1 MIGFNKPKGINLKTE
16 QELKFI
22 REAGRMLREVKNIIK
37 QNIVEGITTK
47 ELDSIA
53 ENAINKLGG
62 KPGFKGLY
70 GFPGTICS
78 SFNEEIVHG
87 IPNSRKV
94 KDGDIL
100 SVDCGVIYEE
110 FNSDSAFTV
119 SIGKIPSNI
128 KTLINTTQEALKLG
142 IQEAKPGNHIGDI
155 GHSIEK
161 YSKSKGFSVVKEY
174 VGHGIGLEMHE
185 DPQIPNYGIKGKGFT
200 LKTGMAICIEPMFN
214 LGSAETKVDQDGW
227 TVRTVDGLNSAHFE
241 HTIGILDNEICI
253 FTEK

>member
-142 IQEAKPGNHIGDI
+142 IQEANPGNHIGDI

-174 VGHGIGLEMHE
+174 VGHGIGKKLHE
-185 DPQIPNYGIKGKGFT
+185 DPQIPNYGQKSSGPKI
-200 LKTGMAICIEPMFN
+200 LSGMALAIEPMLIEGN
-214 LGSAETKVDQDGW
+214 EKTVVDEDGW
-227 TVRTVDGLNSAHFE
+227 TVKTADSSMSAHFE
-241 HTIGILDNEICI
+241 DTIIITNDSFEIV
-253 FTEK
+253 T

>member
-174 VGHGIGLEMHE
+174 VGHGIGKKLHE
-185 DPQIPNYGIKGKGFT
+185 DPQIPNYGQKSSGPKI
-200 LKTGMAICIEPMFN
+200 LSGMALAIEPMLIEGN
-214 LGSAETKVDQDGW
+214 EKTVVDEDGW
-227 TVRTVDGLNSAHFE
+227 TVKTADSSMSSHF
-241 HTIGILDNEICI
+241 
-253 FTEK
+253 

>member
-62 KPGFKGLY
+62 KPGFIGLY

-174 VGHGIGLEMHE
+174 VGHGIGKKLHE
-185 DPQIPNYGIKGKGFT
+185 DPQIPNYGQKSSGPKI
-200 LKTGMAICIEPMFN
+200 LSGMALAIEPMLIEGN
-214 LGSAETKVDQDGW
+214 EKTVVDEDGW
-227 TVRTVDGLNSAHFE
+227 TVKTADSSMSAHFE
-241 HTIGILDNEICI
+241 DTIIITNDSFEIV
-253 FTEK
+253 T